1 MSEVVPRRFRG
12 GRILL
17 LAALVL
23 GAALLLGRAAAVVY
37 VDVLWYRSVGFLGA
51 YWTRFS
57 WEWGV
62 RAFVAG
68 VTALLVLVNLRVVIG
83 TLGGI
88 QIRRRFGDLEIA
100 EQVPRGVLL
109 AGATLASLLVGFW
122 FAASVPDAAGAG
134 ALLLFNGSRWGMVD
148 PIFGLDL
155 GFYLF
160 RLPALSAAVTF
171 SLVLAFFLMALSVA
185 AYAATGS
192 LRWMGGRLQVDPT
205 ARLHLA
211 ALGAAFLLLLA
222 FRFLVVRYTLLL
234 QGSSAVQGIFGYT
247 DETARLPGLM
257 ALAVVA
263 LGAAAAVLWGGLRGR
278 RTPALAAVGAL
289 VVAGIVVGQIY
300 PSAVQRLQVEPN
312 ELGRETRHIEHN
324 LAFTR
329 LGFGLADLQRR
340 SFDYRPPGR
349 DEWVQAAA
357 QLRGIPLWTAPTLLA
372 TFRQV
377 EARFGYYDFP
387 EVSTTRYSTPEG
399 LVPVAVAV
407 REVNADSIPDTDS
420 GSGRQ
425 ANWQNLH
432 IRERYMVGQ
441 GAVAAVVNDYT
452 PGGRPPTVLG
462 GIPPEFSPGPG
473 VPSTLELQRP
483 SVFFGLRTQRYAVV
497 NPGPE
502 SFLAPDGTAG
512 VPGVDYPEGIALG
525 RGLRKL
531 GLAWRFQDWNL
542 LLASEVGP
550 DSRLLHRRQV
560 VERARAIAPFL
571 RFPADPYP
579 VIVDGKIHWILDG
592 FTTSSSFPLASAHFL
607 EPRRPVRYA
616 RGSVKVTVDAVT
628 GDIRFYAISR
638 ADPVLDAWER
648 AFPGLFRPV
657 GEMPTA
663 LRVHLRYP
671 REFLSLQAQVLLRYH
686 QETAA
691 VFHSGQDMWALAT
704 ELSQGTAPVPYTP
717 EYGVW
722 RLPGEEE
729 TEFLLSTVFVPAG
742 RENLASFLVAR
753 SDGEDYGQL
762 LLFDVPV
769 EDRVPGPR
777 QVEALVE
784 QDPVISQQFSL
795 WRQGGSQVWTGHLH
809 LIPVGNTLLYMEPIF
824 LAASAQAIPELRRF
838 VVSDGTQV
846 VMTSTLME
854 ALALLAQGEGDPG
867 RSGPGG
873 GGGSILSAL
882 GEWPSEALTLLDLAE
897 TRLRGGDFAGFG
909 EALSELRSLL
919 RRIAPEG
926 GE

>member
-12 GRILL
+12 GRIFL
-17 LAALVL
+17 LAALIL
-23 GAALLLGRAAAVVY
+23 GAGLLLGRAATAVY

-57 WEWGV
+57 WELGV

-88 QIRRRFGDLEIA
+88 QIRRRFGDLEIS

-122 FAASVPDAAGAG
+122 FAASVPDAAGSG

-148 PIFGLDL
+148 PILGLDL

-160 RLPALSAAVTF
+160 RLPVLSAAVTF
-171 SLVLAFFLMALSVA
+171 ALVLAFFLLALSVA

-192 LRWMGGRLQVDPT
+192 LRWVGGRLRMDPT

-211 ALGAAFLLLLA
+211 SLGAFFLLLLA

-234 QGSSAVQGIFGYT
+234 EGSSAVQGIFGYT
-247 DETARLPGLM
+247 DEAARLPGL
-257 ALAVVA
+257 VA
-263 LGAAAAVLWGGLRGR
+263 LSTVAVGAALGVLWGGLRGR
-278 RTPALAAVGAL
+278 PTVALGGVGVLMA
-289 VVAGIVVGQIY
+289 AGIVVGQIY
-300 PSAVQRLQVEPN
+300 PAALQRLQVEPN

-340 SFDYRPPGR
+340 SFAYRPPGAA
-349 DEWVQAAA
+349 EWSQAAS
-357 QLRGIPLWTAPTLLA
+357 QLRGIPLWTSATLLA

-387 EVSTTRYSTPEG
+387 EVSITRYSTPG
-399 LVPVAVAV
+399 GPVPVAVAV
-407 REVNADSIPDTDS
+407 REVNADSIPDADR

-432 IRERYMVGQ
+432 IRERFMVGQ

-462 GIPPEFSPGPG
+462 GIPPEFTPGAG

-483 SVFFGLRTQRYAVV
+483 SVFFGLRTLRYAVV

-512 VPGVDYPEGIALG
+512 VPGVDYPEGIPLG
-525 RGLRKL
+525 GGLRKL
-531 GLAWRFQDWNL
+531 A
-542 LLASEVGP
+542 LASEVGP

-560 VERARAIAPFL
+560 AERARAVAPFL

-579 VIVDGKIHWILDG
+579 VIADGKIHWILDG
-592 FTTSSSFPLASAHFL
+592 FTTSASFPLASAHFL
-607 EPRRPVRYA
+607 EPRRPVRYV

-628 GDIRFYAISR
+628 GDLRFYAIST
-638 ADPVLDAWER
+638 ADPLLNAWQR
-648 AFPGLFRPV
+648 AFPNLFRPL

-663 LRVHLRYP
+663 LRTHLRYP
-671 REFLSLQAQVLLRYH
+671 RELLSLQTQVLLRYH
-686 QETAA
+686 QETPA
-691 VFHSGQDMWALAT
+691 VFHSGQDMWALAS
-704 ELSQGTAPVPYTP
+704 ELSQGTAPIPYTP

-722 RLPGEEE
+722 RLPGEDEA
-729 TEFLLSTVFVPAG
+729 EFLLSTVFVPAG

-784 QDPVISQQFSL
+784 QDPVIAQQFSL
-795 WRQGGSQVWTGHLH
+795 WRQGGSQVWTGRLH
-809 LIPVGNTLLYMEPIF
+809 LIPVGSTLLYMEPIF

-846 VMTSTLME
+846 VMTATLTE
-854 ALALLAQGEGDPG
+854 ALALLAQGEGDAG
-867 RSGPGG
+867 RGG
-873 GGGSILSAL
+873 GESADRSILSAL

-926 GE
+926 QE